1 MAGREAA
8 SIARRWRG
16 LAVALCCVAA
26 SAVAGCGGSARLAD
40 VVVVASGT
48 DLESANPL
56 TTIHPLSRQMQRYVL
71 LVTLAR
77 YDSLLRPSPYF
88 ARRWEWSPDRTTLTL
103 HLAQDLRWHDG
114 APTTARDVAFTLDAA
129 RDPATGY
136 ARGSELQSLAGVDV
150 RDDSTAVL
158 RFAAPQPAFPLVL
171 CEMAILPAHLLASTP
186 HAELRHAAYDLAPVG
201 NGPFVFTG
209 RAPGQR
215 WSFRRNAA
223 FPADLGGPPAVAGVV
238 IAVVDEATTKFAG
251 LASGD
256 LDLAGIS
263 PVMAPLVRRDPSLRV
278 LDYPVLFTT
287 GLVLN
292 SHRPPFDDVRVRR
305 AVSLAIDRERIV
317 AAALAGYGM
326 PAAGPVPPES
336 PLALPGSPARDPRV
350 ADSLLDAAGWRRDAS
365 GRRTRAGRPFVVE
378 LLTVGSGD
386 NAVEQLVQA
395 DLAERG
401 IRVEIRQSE
410 LGAFLTTARAP
421 EKRYD
426 MLVTGIPGDVALSYV
441 SALFDS
447 RQRGG
452 ALDYAGFHT
461 PKLDALLAR
470 ARSAAGDSARRA
482 AWWDVQRE
490 LATDA
495 PIVWL
500 YHSRGVQGVSR
511 RLLNVKMDLRGELV
525 TLARWRLTPAAGGS

>member
-1 MAGREAA
+1 M
-8 SIARRWRG
+8 
-16 LAVALCCVAA
+16 
-26 SAVAGCGGSARLAD
+26 
-40 VVVVASGT
+40 VVVASGT

-77 YDSLLRPSPYF
+77 YDSLLRPTPYL
-88 ARRWEWSPDRTTLTL
+88 ARRWEWSPDRTTLTF
-103 HLAQDLRWHDG
+103 HLVQGLRWHDG

-136 ARGSELQSLAGVDV
+136 ARSSELQTLTAVEA

-158 RFAAPQPAFPLVL
+158 HFSTPQPEFPLVL
-171 CEMAILPAHLLASTP
+171 CEMAMLPAHLLASTP
-186 HAELRHAAYDLAPVG
+186 HAELRHAAFDLAPVG
-201 NGPFVFTG
+201 NGPFMFAS

-215 WSFRRNAA
+215 WSFRRNDA
-223 FPADLGGPPAVAGVV
+223 FPAEMGGPPAVAGVV

-263 PVMAPLVRRDPSLRV
+263 PTMASLVRRDPSLRV

-305 AVSLAIDRERIV
+305 AVSLSIDRARIV
-317 AAALAGYGM
+317 AAALAGYGV
-326 PAAGPVPPES
+326 PAAGPVPPGT
-336 PLALPGSPARDPRV
+336 PLALPAQPVRDPRL
-350 ADSLLDAAGWRRDAS
+350 ADSLLDAAGWKRDAS
-365 GRRTRAGRPFVVE
+365 GRRSRAGRPFSVE

-401 IRVEIRQSE
+401 IRVAIRQSE

-421 EKRYD
+421 TKSYD
-426 MLVTGIPGDVALSYV
+426 MLITGIPGDVALSYV

-447 RQRGG
+447 HQAGG
-452 ALDYAGFHT
+452 ALDYAAFHT
-461 PKLDALLAR
+461 PTLDALLGR
-470 ARSAAGDSARRA
+470 ARSAAGDSARQG
-482 AWWDVQRE
+482 AWWEVQRE
-490 LATDA
+490 LAREM

-511 RLLNVKMDLRGELV
+511 RLSNVRMDLRGELV
-525 TLARWRLTPAAGGS
+525 TLARWRVAKAGT

>member
-1 MAGREAA
+1 M
-8 SIARRWRG
+8 
-16 LAVALCCVAA
+16 
-26 SAVAGCGGSARLAD
+26 
-40 VVVVASGT
+40 
-48 DLESANPL
+48 
-56 TTIHPLSRQMQRYVL
+56 
-71 LVTLAR
+71 
-77 YDSLLRPSPYF
+77 
-88 ARRWEWSPDRTTLTL
+88 
-103 HLAQDLRWHDG
+103 
-114 APTTARDVAFTLDAA
+114 
-129 RDPATGY
+129 
-136 ARGSELQSLAGVDV
+136 
-150 RDDSTAVL
+150 
-158 RFAAPQPAFPLVL
+158 
-171 CEMAILPAHLLASTP
+171 
-186 HAELRHAAYDLAPVG
+186 
-201 NGPFVFTG
+201 
-209 RAPGQR
+209 
-215 WSFRRNAA
+215 
-223 FPADLGGPPAVAGVV
+223 

-305 AVSLAIDRERIV
+305 AVSLSIGRARIV
-317 AAALAGYGM
+317 AAALADYGV
-326 PAAGPVPPES
+326 PASGPVAPES
-336 PLALPGSPARDPRV
+336 PLALPGAPIHDPRL
-350 ADSLLDAAGWRRDAS
+350 ADSLLDAAGWRRDAT
-365 GRRTRAGRPFVVE
+365 GRRARGGRRFEVE

-421 EKRYD
+421 EKQYD
-426 MLVTGIPGDVALSYV
+426 MLITGIPGDVALSYL

-447 RQRGG
+447 RQSGG

-461 PKLDALLAR
+461 PALDALLAR
-470 ARSAAGDSARRA
+470 ARRAAGDSARAA
-482 AWWDVQRE
+482 AWREVQRE
-490 LATDA
+490 LANDV

-511 RLLNVKMDLRGELV
+511 RLENVRMDLRGELV
-525 TLARWRLTPAAGGS
+525 TLAKWRVTSRPGGA

>member
-1 MAGREAA
+1 MSGCGAA
-8 SIARRWRG
+8 SIARRRLG
-16 LAVALCCVAA
+16 PIAACLAAVVAA
-26 SAVAGCGGSARLAD
+26 SGCGGSPRPAN
-40 VVVVASGT
+40 VVVIASGT

-56 TTIHPLSRQMQRYVL
+56 TTIHPLSRQVQRYVL

-77 YDSLLRPSPYF
+77 YDSLLRPAPYF
-88 ARRWEWSPDRTTLTL
+88 ARRWDWSADRATLVL
-103 HLAQDLRWHDG
+103 HLAQGLRWHDG
-114 APTTARDVAFTLDAA
+114 TPTTAHDVAFTLDAA

-136 ARGSELQSLAGVDV
+136 ARASELQTLTAVEA
-150 RDDSTAVL
+150 RDDSTVVL
-158 RFAAPQPAFPLVL
+158 SFAAPPPEFPLVL
-171 CEMAILPAHLLASTP
+171 CEMAILPAHLLASVP
-186 HAELRHAAYDLAPVG
+186 HAELRHAAFDLDPVG
-201 NGPFVFTG
+201 NGPFVFAG
-209 RAPGQR
+209 RTPGQQWR
-215 WSFRRNAA
+215 FRRNAA
-223 FPADLGGPPAVAGVV
+223 FPAELGGPPQVAGVV

-263 PVMAPLVRRDPSLRV
+263 PVMASLVRRDRSLRV

-292 SHRPPFDDVRVRR
+292 THRPPFDDVRVRR
-305 AVSLAIDRERIV
+305 AVSLSLDRARIV
-317 AAALAGYGM
+317 AAALAGYGV

-336 PLALPGSPARDPRV
+336 PMALSGAPVRDPQL
-350 ADSLLDAAGWRRDAS
+350 ADSLLDAAGWRRDAN
-365 GRRTRAGRPFVVE
+365 GRRVRDGRPFRVE

-410 LGAFLTTARAP
+410 LGAFLTAARAAT
-421 EKRYD
+421 KRYD
-426 MLVTGIPGDVALSYV
+426 MLITGIPGDVALSYV

-447 RQRGG
+447 RQAGG

-461 PKLDALLAR
+461 PALDALLAR
-470 ARSAAGDSARRA
+470 ARAATGDSARRA

-490 LATDA
+490 LARDV

-511 RLLNVKMDLRGELV
+511 RLQNVEMDLRGELV
-525 TLARWRLTPAAGGS
+525 TLARWRVAPGGA